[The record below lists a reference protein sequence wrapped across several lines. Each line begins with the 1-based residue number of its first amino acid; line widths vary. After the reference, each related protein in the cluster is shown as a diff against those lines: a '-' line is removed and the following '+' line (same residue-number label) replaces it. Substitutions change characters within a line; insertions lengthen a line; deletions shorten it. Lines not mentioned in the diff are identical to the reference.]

1 MIYVCPLSRIE
12 ETVARTGARRMVT
25 LLTAG
30 TEVVRPAVLAE
41 ADHLHLIMHDIVD
54 EIADMT
60 PPSDDHVAALLA
72 FARSWDRE
80 APMLIHCFAGVSRS
94 TAAAY
99 TVAAALAPA
108 RDELE
113 LARALRKASPT
124 ATPNSRIIAI
134 ADRLLGREGRMSA
147 AIETIGRGAD
157 AMEGVP
163 FRLDLEA

>member
-12 ETVARTGARRMVT
+12 ETVTKTGARRMVT

-30 TEVVRPAVLAE
+30 TEVVRPAVLSA
-41 ADHLHLIMHDIVD
+41 ADHLHLTMHDIVD
-54 EIADMT
+54 ALPDMT
-60 PPSDDHVAALLA
+60 PPSDDHVAALLD
-72 FARSWDRE
+72 FAHGWDRN

-99 TVAAALAPA
+99 TVAAALAPG

-113 LARALRKASPT
+113 LARALRRASPT

-134 ADRLLGREGRMSA
+134 ADRLLGRGGRMSA

-163 FRLDLEA
+163 FALAVD